1 MKRTY
6 EVRDRADKRAI
17 REFLKREGQF
27 LLPLLELVEQ
37 TEVVIDEVIQ
47 VMGRAT
53 IEAVLEMSAEGVAGV
68 KQAGR
73 SRAEDDTVWY
83 GRQGGVVYL
92 SDRKVRV
99 ERPRLRRRGAGEGG
113 EVEVP
118 AYAAMRRPG
127 AVADRM
133 LEVLMAG
140 VSTRKYG
147 RVIGEMADTVGVSK
161 SAVSRETVEASERVL
176 KELMERRL
184 DAWDLLVIY
193 LDGIQM
199 GSHHVLAAVGVDSDG
214 KKHVL
219 GVREG
224 ASENAEVTSALLED
238 LVERGLDPGRRRLF
252 VIDGSKALRKAIEK
266 VFGQRH
272 PIQRCRNHKL
282 RNVLGHLPKDQHPQ
296 VKAAFRAAMKLDA
309 KQGEQKLEQLARWLE
324 RDHPSASASL
334 REGLSEMFTINRLG
348 LPPRL
353 RKCLGSTNLI
363 DSTHS
368 GVRQKTRRVTNWK
381 NGAMALRWA
390 AASFVETEKSYRRI
404 IGYDQLWMLRAHLD
418 DHEPVAEM
426 RKAGQ
431 QGDSPE
437 PPPSTVSGTPSG
449 RRSGPPRGA
458 AAPSAGEGRSPR
470 GIARGARGA
479 RTRRPAA
486 ALPCAPSV
494 RARRSRR
501 GPRAPSR
508 RRARRHTG
516 TTFPAMWARRG
527 PTPRPNRPA
536 GLERPCGPAG
546 PRPATTPRRPRPGL
560 RGRRAARSG
569 SQDAP
574 VHPPPAAIGQ
584 QMSAPAVSLSA
595 SLRCWTE
602 TELLAS
608 PAILCLTR
616 TPAEGRAV
624 EVGRGSWPR
633 E

>member
-27 LLPLLELVEQ
+27 LLPMLELVEQ
-37 TEVVIDEVIQ
+37 TEVAIDEVIQ

-133 LEVLMAG
+133 FEVLMAG

-252 VIDGSKALRKAIEK
+252 VIDGSKALPTPWATQAAGGPTSGCPTRQAQSSKRSSTGRA
-266 VFGQRH
+266 G
-272 PIQRCRNHKL
+272 PCSAGPGRCGR
-282 RNVLGHLPKDQHPQ
+282 RFARTGTRSVSTTST
-296 VKAAFRAAMKLDA
+296 AARRAV
-309 KQGEQKLEQLARWLE
+309 
-324 RDHPSASASL
+324 
-334 REGLSEMFTINRLG
+334 N
-348 LPPRL
+348 
-353 RKCLGSTNLI
+353 GSSRCT
-363 DSTHS
+363 SC
-368 GVRQKTRRVTNWK
+368 
-381 NGAMALRWA
+381 
-390 AASFVETEKSYRRI
+390 
-404 IGYDQLWMLRAHLD
+404 
-418 DHEPVAEM
+418 
-426 RKAGQ
+426 
-431 QGDSPE
+431 
-437 PPPSTVSGTPSG
+437 SGT
-449 RRSGPPRGA
+449 
-458 AAPSAGEGRSPR
+458 
-470 GIARGARGA
+470 
-479 RTRRPAA
+479 
-486 ALPCAPSV
+486 
-494 RARRSRR
+494 
-501 GPRAPSR
+501 
-508 RRARRHTG
+508 
-516 TTFPAMWARRG
+516 
-527 PTPRPNRPA
+527 
-536 GLERPCGPAG
+536 
-546 PRPATTPRRPRPGL
+546 
-560 RGRRAARSG
+560 
-569 SQDAP
+569 
-574 VHPPPAAIGQ
+574 
-584 QMSAPAVSLSA
+584 
-595 SLRCWTE
+595 
-602 TELLAS
+602 
-608 PAILCLTR
+608 
-616 TPAEGRAV
+616 
-624 EVGRGSWPR
+624 
-633 E
+633 

>member
-27 LLPLLELVEQ
+27 LLPMLELVEQ
-37 TEVVIDEVIQ
+37 TEVAIDEVIQ

-368 GVRQKTRRVTNWK
+368 GVRQKTRRVTHWK

-426 RKAGQ
+426 RK
-431 QGDSPE
+431 
-437 PPPSTVSGTPSG
+437 
-449 RRSGPPRGA
+449 
-458 AAPSAGEGRSPR
+458 
-470 GIARGARGA
+470 
-479 RTRRPAA
+479 
-486 ALPCAPSV
+486 
-494 RARRSRR
+494 
-501 GPRAPSR
+501 
-508 RRARRHTG
+508 TG
-516 TTFPAMWARRG
+516 
-527 PTPRPNRPA
+527 
-536 GLERPCGPAG
+536 
-546 PRPATTPRRPRPGL
+546 
-560 RGRRAARSG
+560 
-569 SQDAP
+569 
-574 VHPPPAAIGQ
+574 
-584 QMSAPAVSLSA
+584 
-595 SLRCWTE
+595 
-602 TELLAS
+602 
-608 PAILCLTR
+608 
-616 TPAEGRAV
+616 
-624 EVGRGSWPR
+624 
-633 E
+633 

>member
-1 MKRTY
+1 
-6 EVRDRADKRAI
+6 
-17 REFLKREGQF
+17 
-27 LLPLLELVEQ
+27 
-37 TEVVIDEVIQ
+37 
-47 VMGRAT
+47 
-53 IEAVLEMSAEGVAGV
+53 
-68 KQAGR
+68 
-73 SRAEDDTVWY
+73 
-83 GRQGGVVYL
+83 
-92 SDRKVRV
+92 
-99 ERPRLRRRGAGEGG
+99 
-113 EVEVP
+113 
-118 AYAAMRRPG
+118 
-127 AVADRM
+127 
-133 LEVLMAG
+133 MAG

-193 LDGIQM
+193 LDGIRM

-381 NGAMALRWA
+381 HLRTTNVVESPFAAVRLRTTAAKRFKRVESATALIW
-390 AASFVETEKSYRRI
+390 K
-404 IGYDQLWMLRAHLD
+404 LLL
-418 DHEPVAEM
+418 VAEK
-426 RKAGQ
+426 RF
-431 QGDSPE
+431 
-437 PPPSTVSGTPSG
+437 
-449 RRSGPPRGA
+449 RRLD
-458 AAPSAGEGRSPR
+458 APHLLKDVFEGRKFEDGKPVSTQQR
-470 GIARGARGA
+470 KN
-479 RTRRPAA
+479 AA
-486 ALPCAPSV
+486 
-494 RARRSRR
+494 
-501 GPRAPSR
+501 
-508 RRARRHTG
+508 
-516 TTFPAMWARRG
+516 
-527 PTPRPNRPA
+527 
-536 GLERPCGPAG
+536 
-546 PRPATTPRRPRPGL
+546 
-560 RGRRAARSG
+560 
-569 SQDAP
+569 
-574 VHPPPAAIGQ
+574 
-584 QMSAPAVSLSA
+584 
-595 SLRCWTE
+595 
-602 TELLAS
+602 
-608 PAILCLTR
+608 
-616 TPAEGRAV
+616 
-624 EVGRGSWPR
+624 
-633 E
+633 

>member
-27 LLPLLELVEQ
+27 LLPMLELVEQ
-37 TEVVIDEVIQ
+37 TEVAIDEVIQ

-83 GRQGGVVYL
+83 GL

-193 LDGIQM
+193 LDGIRM

-238 LVERGLDPGRRRLF
+238 LVERGLDPG
-252 VIDGSKALRKAIEK
+252 
-266 VFGQRH
+266 Q
-272 PIQRCRNHKL
+272 
-282 RNVLGHLPKDQHPQ
+282 
-296 VKAAFRAAMKLDA
+296 AAAVRD
-309 KQGEQKLEQLARWLE
+309 RWLE
-324 RDHPSASASL
+324 SAQEGDREGVRPTSPHPALPQPQAPQRAGSSAEGSASSGEGGVPGGDEAG
-334 REGLSEMFTINRLG
+334 REAGRAEARAARPMARARPPLG
-348 LPPRL
+348 LGQPTRRPQRDVHDQPARPPAAAEEVPGLDQPDRQHPLGRKTEDPQGDQLEERSDGLALGCGLVRGDREELPEDHRL
-353 RKCLGSTNLI
+353 RP
-363 DSTHS
+363 
-368 GVRQKTRRVTNWK
+368 
-381 NGAMALRWA
+381 ALDA
-390 AASFVETEKSYRRI
+390 
-404 IGYDQLWMLRAHLD
+404 Q
-418 DHEPVAEM
+418 
-426 RKAGQ
+426 
-431 QGDSPE
+431 
-437 PPPSTVSGTPSG
+437 
-449 RRSGPPRGA
+449 GPPR
-458 AAPSAGEGRSPR
+458 
-470 GIARGARGA
+470 
-479 RTRRPAA
+479 RP
-486 ALPCAPSV
+486 
-494 RARRSRR
+494 
-501 GPRAPSR
+501 
-508 RRARRHTG
+508 
-516 TTFPAMWARRG
+516 
-527 PTPRPNRPA
+527 
-536 GLERPCGPAG
+536 
-546 PRPATTPRRPRPGL
+546 
-560 RGRRAARSG
+560 
-569 SQDAP
+569 
-574 VHPPPAAIGQ
+574 
-584 QMSAPAVSLSA
+584 
-595 SLRCWTE
+595 
-602 TELLAS
+602 
-608 PAILCLTR
+608 
-616 TPAEGRAV
+616 
-624 EVGRGSWPR
+624 
-633 E
+633 

>member
-27 LLPLLELVEQ
+27 LLPMLELVEQ
-37 TEVVIDEVIQ
+37 TEVAIDEVIQ

-127 AVADRM
+127 AVADR
-133 LEVLMAG
+133 
-140 VSTRKYG
+140 
-147 RVIGEMADTVGVSK
+147 
-161 SAVSRETVEASERVL
+161 
-176 KELMERRL
+176 
-184 DAWDLLVIY
+184 
-193 LDGIQM
+193 
-199 GSHHVLAAVGVDSDG
+199 
-214 KKHVL
+214 
-219 GVREG
+219 
-224 ASENAEVTSALLED
+224 
-238 LVERGLDPGRRRLF
+238 
-252 VIDGSKALRKAIEK
+252 
-266 VFGQRH
+266 
-272 PIQRCRNHKL
+272 
-282 RNVLGHLPKDQHPQ
+282 
-296 VKAAFRAAMKLDA
+296 
-309 KQGEQKLEQLARWLE
+309 KLEQLARWLE

-426 RKAGQ
+426 RKAG
-431 QGDSPE
+431 
-437 PPPSTVSGTPSG
+437 
-449 RRSGPPRGA
+449 
-458 AAPSAGEGRSPR
+458 
-470 GIARGARGA
+470 
-479 RTRRPAA
+479 
-486 ALPCAPSV
+486 
-494 RARRSRR
+494 
-501 GPRAPSR
+501 
-508 RRARRHTG
+508 
-516 TTFPAMWARRG
+516 
-527 PTPRPNRPA
+527 
-536 GLERPCGPAG
+536 
-546 PRPATTPRRPRPGL
+546 
-560 RGRRAARSG
+560 
-569 SQDAP
+569 
-574 VHPPPAAIGQ
+574 
-584 QMSAPAVSLSA
+584 
-595 SLRCWTE
+595 
-602 TELLAS
+602 
-608 PAILCLTR
+608 
-616 TPAEGRAV
+616 
-624 EVGRGSWPR
+624 
-633 E
+633 